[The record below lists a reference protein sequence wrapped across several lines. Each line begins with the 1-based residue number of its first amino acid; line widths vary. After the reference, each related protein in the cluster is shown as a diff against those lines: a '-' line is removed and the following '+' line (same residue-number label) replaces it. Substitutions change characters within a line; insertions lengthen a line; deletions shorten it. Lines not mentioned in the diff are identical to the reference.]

1 MAISI
6 DPACYTS
13 STSATYSKAI
23 GDLFSKGLIHKA
35 KVCIEIDSVGSPGT
49 PVVPRNSALDIETGG
64 NSQRTIYIRGTI
76 ERYLDE
82 TYLHY
87 AGTGI
92 QGGLMFQLAEH
103 VSQGILRVRDAGNAV
118 PTYRTPAQIMKY
130 AVDGTWS

>member
-23 GDLFSKGLIHKA
+23 GDLFAKGLIHKA
-35 KVCIEIDSVGSPGT
+35 KVCVEVDSVGSPGT

-64 NSQRTIYIRGTI
+64 NSQRTIYIRGTR

-82 TYLHY
+82 TYLNF
-87 AGTGI
+87 ASTGL
-92 QGGLMFQLAEH
+92 QGGLMFQLAKH
-103 VSQGILRVRDAGNAV
+103 VSQGILRVRDVATV
-118 PTYRTPAQIMKY
+118 STYYTPAQIMKY
-130 AVDGTWS
+130 ATEGTWS